1 MLTVLESIKL
11 STEYLEKKGIE
22 SPRIN
27 AEMLLAKILN
37 CKRLDL
43 YLQFERPLVED
54 EIKLYREFLT
64 RRSKFE
70 PIQYILG
77 SVEFYG
83 LEFEVN
89 KTVLIPRPETEIL
102 VEEIINSINKENIT
116 KILDI
121 GTGSGNIA
129 VCLAVHLPESK
140 IVAIDSSIEA
150 LNTAEKNSKI
160 NNTKDRIDFIEWDI
174 NSENLFPET
183 DFDIVVSNPPYVS
196 ETDYT
201 KLQPELKIYEPRIA
215 LTDNANG
222 LSFYKTIC
230 EKSKE
235 LLKTG
240 GKLFLEAGMGQSEN
254 IKEILLNNNY
264 SNIKMKKDYLNID
277 RVISGEK
284 N

>member
-22 SPRIN
+22 SARIN
-27 AEMLLAKILN
+27 AELLLAKILN

-43 YLQFERPLVED
+43 YLQFERPLVEE
-54 EIKLYREFLT
+54 EIKLYREFLS

-70 PIQYILG
+70 PVQYILG

-89 KTVLIPRPETEIL
+89 KSVLIPRPETEIL
-102 VEEIINSINKENIT
+102 VEEIINSFNKEDTT
-116 KILDI
+116 KILDV

-129 VCLAVHLPESK
+129 VSLAVHLPESK
-140 IVAIDSSIEA
+140 IIAIDSSIDA
-150 LNTAEKNSKI
+150 LNTAKKNSEL
-160 NNTKDRIDFIEWDI
+160 NNTKDRINFIEWDI
-174 NSENLFPET
+174 NSGDLFPEK

-196 ETDYT
+196 ETDFT
-201 KLQPELKIYEPRIA
+201 KLQPELKIYEPKVA
-215 LTDNANG
+215 LTDNADG
-222 LSFYKTIC
+222 LSFYKSIC
-230 EKSKE
+230 TKSKD

-240 GKLFLEAGMGQSEN
+240 GQIFLEAGMGQAEK
-254 IKEILLNNNY
+254 IKDILLNNNY
-264 SNIKMKKDYLNID
+264 SNVKLKKDYLNID
-277 RVISGEK
+277 RVVSGVK

>member
-11 STEYLEKKGIE
+11 STEYLGKKGIE

-43 YLQFERPLVED
+43 YLQFERPLAEE

-70 PIQYILG
+70 PVQYILG

-83 LEFEVN
+83 IEFEVN
-89 KTVLIPRPETEIL
+89 KSVLIPRPETEIL
-102 VEEIINSINKENIT
+102 VEEIINSFNKEDVL

-129 VCLAVHLPESK
+129 VSLAVNLPASK
-140 IVAIDSSIEA
+140 IVAIDSSTDA
-150 LNTAEKNSKI
+150 LYMARKNSDL
-160 NNTKDRIDFIEWDI
+160 NNTENQIEFIEWDI
-174 NSENLFPET
+174 NSQDLFPENV
-183 DFDIVVSNPPYVS
+183 FDIVVSNPPYVS
-196 ETDYT
+196 ETDFIN
-201 KLQPELKIYEPRIA
+201 LQPELKVYEPKIA
-215 LTDNANG
+215 LTDNGDG
-222 LSFYKTIC
+222 LSFHKTIC
-230 EKSKE
+230 TKSKV
-235 LLKTG
+235 LLKPG
-240 GKLFLEAGMGQSEN
+240 GKIFLEAGMGQAEK

-264 SNIKMKKDYLNID
+264 STVKLKKDYLNID
-277 RVISGEK
+277 RVVSGVK